1 MITKNMKPKS
11 KKEAKLM
18 ENFANVCDENPDLT
32 DKEKRKIRKM
42 WKRQR
47 TKLLRKD
54 KNFLEE

>member
-1 MITKNMKPKS
+1 MKPKS
-11 KKEAKLM
+11 KKEARLI
-18 ENFANVCDENPDLT
+18 ENFANVCDDNPDLT

>member
-1 MITKNMKPKS
+1 MKPKS

-18 ENFANVCDENPDLT
+18 ENFANVCEGDSDLT

-54 KNFLEE
+54 KSFLKE